1 VNAAKKKPGDPAPE
15 GKTLLIAA
23 AVRLAAKQSAVQSL
37 VLREVAR
44 EAGLNHNTLYRHFGS
59 LEQLM
64 EEAVG
69 EFVAE
74 LRAGLSAERARAGAG
89 LPVSPAVLSW
99 LFDFA
104 HEHEEVFI
112 VAARE
117 RHGPAGRLRTLIR
130 EAFTGIRKDMLRD
143 LLQLGVLPAG
153 SSDKVERLLGVCIDH
168 ALGLCLQYLEQP
180 SRRARLIDAG
190 TELFMTMVTGAAK
203 T

>member
-74 LRAGLSAERARAGAG
+74 LRGEAGAG

-104 HEHEEVFI
+104 HEHEDVFI